1 MLLFYDLILVS
12 SSENIY
18 DFVSEKLKN
27 IIINVELNVKFT
39 MYMQMMKHGSKIF
52 KKETK
57 EFLKEKVVLTF
68 IWMKD

>member
-39 MYMQMMKHGSKIF
+39 MYM
-52 KKETK
+52 
-57 EFLKEKVVLTF
+57 
-68 IWMKD
+68 